1 MSDLQV
7 LADSFYDAFYTNSWR
22 NSSTSLLGLSIAD
35 SYRVQNIVCQKRLD
49 AGEEV
54 IGYKVGCTSI
64 SIRDQFGIEEP
75 ISGRLF
81 SPHIYGEGIQINR
94 QHYANCA
101 IEPEIVLTVG
111 SDLFGQDLPDEILI
125 NAIECVSAGIELH
138 NYTFWHDP
146 PCLQEL
152 ICSGGI
158 HAGLIVGKKKV
169 SPRDLSFKNDIFSV
183 HQDDKLIASAPA
195 LEIMG
200 GPLNSL
206 RWLVNSLSSF
216 GEILK
221 KGSLVIPGSPT
232 ELISVTHDCD
242 LDVVIQNVGQ
252 VSATFI
258 S

>member
-64 SIRDQFGIEEP
+64 AIRDQFGIKEP

>member
-64 SIRDQFGIEEP
+64 AIRDQFGIEEP

-242 LDVVIQNVGQ
+242 LDVIIQNVGQ

>member
-1 MSDLQV
+1 MSNLQV
-7 LADSFYDAFYTNSWR
+7 LADSFYDAFYSNSWR
-22 NSSTSLLGLSIAD
+22 NSSTSLLGLSIPD
-35 SYRVQNIVCQKRLD
+35 SYRIQNIVCQKRVE
-49 AGEEV
+49 AGEDV
-54 IGYKVGCTSI
+54 IGYKVGCTSVA
-64 SIRDQFGIEEP
+64 IRDQFGIEEP

-81 SPHIYGEGIQINR
+81 SPHIYSEGIQINR
-94 QHYANCA
+94 QLYANCA
-101 IEPEIVLTVG
+101 IEPEIVLTIG
-111 SDLFGQDLPDEILI
+111 SDLFGQDLPDETLI
-125 NAIECVSAGIELH
+125 NAIECVSPGIELH

-158 HAGLIVGKKKV
+158 HAGLIVGDKKI
-169 SPRDLSFKNDIFSV
+169 SPRDLHFKNDIFSV
-183 HQDDKLIASAPA
+183 YQDDKLIASASA

-221 KGSLVIPGSPT
+221 EGSLVIPGSPT

-242 LDVVIQNVGQ
+242 VEVVIQNVGR

>member
-64 SIRDQFGIEEP
+64 AIRDQFGIEEP

-94 QHYANCA
+94 QLYANCA

-158 HAGLIVGKKKV
+158 HAGLIVGEKKV

>member
-64 SIRDQFGIEEP
+64 AIRDQFGIEEP

-101 IEPEIVLTVG
+101 IEPEIVLTIG
-111 SDLFGQDLPDEILI
+111 SDLFGQDLPDETLI
-125 NAIECVSAGIELH
+125 NAIECVSPGIELH

-158 HAGLIVGKKKV
+158 HAGLIVGDKKI
-169 SPRDLSFKNDIFSV
+169 SPRDLHFKNDIFSV
-183 HQDDKLIASAPA
+183 YQDDKLIASASA

-221 KGSLVIPGSPT
+221 EGSLVIPGSPT

-242 LDVVIQNVGQ
+242 VEVVIQNVGR

>member
-1 MSDLQV
+1 MFNYFINDDLNGDQDPD
-7 LADSFYDAFYTNSWR
+7 LDIWDRFFDFGDPNRHTQQ
-22 NSSTSLLGLSIAD
+22 LGINYALPLNKIPTFDFINANY
-35 SYRVQNIVCQKRLD
+35 SY
-49 AGEEV
+49 
-54 IGYKVGCTSI
+54 
-64 SIRDQFGIEEP
+64 
-75 ISGRLF
+75 SGDF
-81 SPHIYGEGIQINR
+81 QWSK
-94 QHYANCA
+94 
-101 IEPEIVLTVG
+101 G
-111 SDLFGQDLPDEILI
+111 SDLFGQDLPDETLI
-125 NAIECVSAGIELH
+125 NAIECVSPGIELH

-158 HAGLIVGKKKV
+158 HAGLIVGDKKI
-169 SPRDLSFKNDIFSV
+169 SPRDLHFKNDIFSV
-183 HQDDKLIASAPA
+183 YQDDKLIASAPA

-221 KGSLVIPGSPT
+221 EGSLVIPGSPT

-242 LDVVIQNVGQ
+242 VEVVIQNVGR

>member
-1 MSDLQV
+1 MSNLQV
-7 LADSFYDAFYTNSWR
+7 LADSFYDAFYSNSWR
-22 NSSTSLLGLSIAD
+22 NSSTSLLGLSIPD
-35 SYRVQNIVCQKRLD
+35 SYRIQNIVCQKRVE
-49 AGEEV
+49 AGEDV
-54 IGYKVGCTSI
+54 IGYKVGCTSVA
-64 SIRDQFGIEEP
+64 IRDQFGIEEP

-81 SPHIYGEGIQINR
+81 SPHIYSEGIQINR
-94 QHYANCA
+94 QLYANCA
-101 IEPEIVLTVG
+101 IEPEIVLTIG
-111 SDLFGQDLPDEILI
+111 SDLFGQDLPDETLI
-125 NAIECVSAGIELH
+125 NAIECVSPGIELH

-221 KGSLVIPGSPT
+221 EGSLVIPGSPT

-242 LDVVIQNVGQ
+242 VEVVIQNVGR

>member
-64 SIRDQFGIEEP
+64 AIRDQFGIEEP

-146 PCLQEL
+146 P
-152 ICSGGI
+152 
-158 HAGLIVGKKKV
+158 
-169 SPRDLSFKNDIFSV
+169 
-183 HQDDKLIASAPA
+183 
-195 LEIMG
+195 
-200 GPLNSL
+200 
-206 RWLVNSLSSF
+206 
-216 GEILK
+216 
-221 KGSLVIPGSPT
+221 
-232 ELISVTHDCD
+232 
-242 LDVVIQNVGQ
+242 
-252 VSATFI
+252 
-258 S
+258 

>member
-64 SIRDQFGIEEP
+64 AIRDQFGIEEP

-221 KGSLVIPGSPT
+221 KGSLVITGSPT

>member
-1 MSDLQV
+1 MSNLQA
-7 LADSFYDAFYTNSWR
+7 LADSFYDAFYSNSWR
-22 NSSTSLLGLSIAD
+22 NVSTSMLSLSIAD
-35 SYRVQNIVCQKRLD
+35 SYYVQNIVCQKRVE
-49 AGEEV
+49 AGEDV

-64 SIRDQFGIEEP
+64 AIRDQFGIDEP
-75 ISGRLF
+75 ISGRLV
-81 SPHIYGEGIQINR
+81 SPHIYSEGIQINR
-94 QHYANCA
+94 QRYANCS
-101 IEPEIVLTVG
+101 IEPEIVLTIG
-111 SDLFGQDLPDEILI
+111 SDLFGQNLPDESLI
-125 NAIECVSAGIELH
+125 EAIECVSPGIELH

-158 HAGLIVGKKKV
+158 HAGLIVGEKKV

-183 HQDDKLIASAPA
+183 YQDHKLIASAPA

-206 RWLVNSLSSF
+206 RWLVNSLSSL

-221 KGSLVIPGSPT
+221 EGSLVIPGSPT

-242 LDVVIQNVGQ
+242 VEVVIQNVGRAS
-252 VSATFI
+252 VTFI

>member
-1 MSDLQV
+1 M
-7 LADSFYDAFYTNSWR
+7 
-22 NSSTSLLGLSIAD
+22 
-35 SYRVQNIVCQKRLD
+35 
-49 AGEEV
+49 
-54 IGYKVGCTSI
+54 
-64 SIRDQFGIEEP
+64 
-75 ISGRLF
+75 
-81 SPHIYGEGIQINR
+81 
-94 QHYANCA
+94 
-101 IEPEIVLTVG
+101 TVG

>member
-64 SIRDQFGIEEP
+64 AIRDQFGIEEP

-221 KGSLVIPGSPT
+221 EGSLVIPGSPT

-242 LDVVIQNVGQ
+242 VEVVIQNVGR

>member
-64 SIRDQFGIEEP
+64 AIRDQFGIEEP

-206 RWLVNSLSSF
+206 RWLVNSLSSL

-221 KGSLVIPGSPT
+221 EGSLVIPGSPT
-232 ELISVTHDCD
+232 ELMSVTHDCD
-242 LDVVIQNVGQ
+242 VEVVIQNVGR